1 MEYILHKI
9 YVDKS
14 IKPFCKKT
22 IFKKLSVKLSKECVF
37 SVNSHLIKQI
47 YGCPMVVPVSVVI
60 SDIFMCKME
69 EDVVVPAQ
77 PIFYKCYV
85 YDTYIRT
92 KKKC

>member
-37 SVNSHLIKQI
+37 SVNSCLIKQI
-47 YGCPMVVPVSVVI
+47 YGFI
-60 SDIFMCKME
+60 
-69 EDVVVPAQ
+69 
-77 PIFYKCYV
+77 
-85 YDTYIRT
+85 
-92 KKKC
+92 

>member
-1 MEYILHKI
+1 ML
-9 YVDKS
+9 
-14 IKPFCKKT
+14 IKQLNHSVKKT

-69 EDVVVPAQ
+69 EDVVVSHFLQ
-77 PIFYKCYV
+77 MLCL
-85 YDTYIRT
+85 
-92 KKKC
+92 